1 MAELRGRDR
10 RFLRGL
16 GHGLEATAF
25 VGKEGVAEPV
35 VSSVNEAFAH
45 HELIKVRLERSCPV
59 ERKEAGAQL
68 ATATGSDL
76 VQVLG
81 RTVLL
86 YRPDADKPRIEL
98 PR

>member
-16 GHGLEATAF
+16 GHGLEPTVF
-25 VGKEGVAEPV
+25 VGKEGVAPPV
-35 VSSVNEAFAH
+35 VAAAGEAFTH
-45 HELIKVRLERSCPV
+45 HELIKVRLERSCPLD
-59 ERKEAGAQL
+59 RKDAGRQL
-68 ATATGSDL
+68 AEATGSEL

-86 YRPDADKPRIEL
+86 FRRDPDQPRIEL
-98 PR
+98 SQ